1 MKNLE
6 LVVDGEK
13 AFDITIADKDL
24 KTILQ
29 VISVFESGKINS

>member
-1 MKNLE
+1 MKNLK
-6 LVVDGEK
+6 LVVEGKK
-13 AFDITIADKDL
+13 ALEIKVDDKDL